1 MIVWVN
7 VLLLL
12 TVTDVSTTHAVVIFR
27 IKVSCIL
34 SVDGIKLWLLTFR
47 NGQLSYGVIGH
58 LSVKLRCYW
67 LKRLSNVIGAF

>member
-12 TVTDVSTTHAVVIFR
+12 TVTDVSTTRAVVIFR

-34 SVDGIKLWLLTFR
+34 SVIDGIKLWLLT
-47 NGQLSYGVIGH
+47 
-58 LSVKLRCYW
+58 
-67 LKRLSNVIGAF
+67 